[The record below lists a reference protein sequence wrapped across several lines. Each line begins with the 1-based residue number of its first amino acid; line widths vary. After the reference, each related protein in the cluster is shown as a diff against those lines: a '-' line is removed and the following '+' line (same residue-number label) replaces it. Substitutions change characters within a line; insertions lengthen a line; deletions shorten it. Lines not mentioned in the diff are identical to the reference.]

1 MHPKLG
7 GNQRCFVPNARLK
20 GPLGP
25 DGFPALFYKQLWP
38 TMGNDVIKVVISFF
52 TMGSMPKEVNSSL
65 IVLIPKL
72 SNPSSVNHYRPI
84 NLCNMV
90 YKIISKILVKKFR
103 LLLDKLVSPSQ
114 SAFIPNR
121 WIAENQI
128 IVQEI
133 LHSFKT
139 RKTKP

>member
-1 MHPKLG
+1 MVLLCITEEE
-7 GNQRCFVPNARLK
+7 NEVLK
-20 GPLGP
+20 CIPTPEEIKDVLFQMQDLKAPGP

-38 TMGNDVIKVVISFF
+38 TVRNDVIKAVISFF
-52 TMGSMPKEVNSSL
+52 TVGSMPKEVNSSL

-84 NLCNMV
+84 SLCNVV
-90 YKIISKILVKKFR
+90 YKIISKILVKKLR
-103 LLLDKLVSPSQ
+103 PLLDKLVSPSQ

-128 IVQEI
+128 IV
-133 LHSFKT
+133 
-139 RKTKP
+139 